1 MTSVVFEAGGDARP
15 TMASVLSGAQ
25 VELQPAA
32 PLDRTR
38 FDTLDG
44 RLYAAGLRAEL
55 RTTDGHAQELVV
67 VARTGAPAHL
77 PLSGVL
83 DPSRPLPLDRLP
95 PGPLRSRLRLVAG
108 DRAVVPQ
115 VRCVTQRSSGIAVD
129 EHGAPTVTVHVDE
142 AVSLLARPSDPVP
155 PVSGLPLLAVE
166 VAALPGR
173 DMVAADLRD
182 ALRHALGSAGRPAT
196 AHDGD
201 VLELVAVRAGVDRI
215 GWRGAEMPRLRR
227 REDAIDGIRAVL
239 RGFADELERTWDAT
253 ADHVDD
259 EALHAFRIAV
269 RQTRSLL
276 AQSRRILPK
285 DVRKTHTDAFR
296 WLGTVTSPARDLDV
310 YVAGWD
316 QLVAPLSRA
325 NAQALEPVLAHLA
338 GQRAIA
344 HGEVARALRSRTA
357 RELRDEWRTWLDL
370 PDIEVVGGRDAV
382 RRLGAVTAERILDA
396 HHRLLADGRLIDDD
410 TPAEQ
415 LHQLRKDAKRLRYL
429 LEGFGHLGGRKQ
441 AKRVIGQLKALQ
453 DNLGAHQDA
462 EVQATRLRRAL
473 EELDEGPEG
482 HDAPGLDPDT
492 RAAGQRLV
500 RILVDRQDAERA
512 RFPDVFGDYDRRKA
526 RTRLTELT
534 DRMAR

>member
-15 TMASVLSGAQ
+15 TVASVLTGAQ
-25 VELQPAA
+25 VELQPTAA
-32 PLDRTR
+32 LDRTR

-44 RLYAAGLRAEL
+44 RLFAAGLRAEL
-55 RTTDGHAQELVV
+55 RTTDGRAQELVV

-77 PLSGVL
+77 PLPGVL
-83 DPSRPLPLDRLP
+83 DPSRPLPIDRLP
-95 PGPLRSRLRLVAG
+95 PGPLRTRLRQVAG

-129 EHGAPTVTVHVDE
+129 ERGAPTVTVHVDE
-142 AVSLLARPSDPVP
+142 AVSLLARPTDPVP
-155 PVSGLPLLAVE
+155 PAQGLPLLAVE
-166 VAALPGR
+166 VAALPGH
-173 DMVAADLRD
+173 DTVAAQLREALRD
-182 ALRHALGSAGRPAT
+182 ALGPAGRKAT

-201 VLELVAVRAGVDRI
+201 VLELVAVRAGVDRV
-215 GWRGAEMPRLRR
+215 GWRGTVVPRLRR
-227 REDAIDGIRAVL
+227 KDDAIDGVRAVL
-239 RGFADELERTWDAT
+239 RSFADELERTWDPC
-253 ADHVDD
+253 ADHLDD

-276 AQSRRILPK
+276 AQSRRVLPK
-285 DVRKTHTDAFR
+285 DVRRTQSEAFR

-316 QLVAPLSRA
+316 ELVAPLSRT

-357 RELRDEWRTWLDL
+357 RELREEWRAWVDL

-382 RRLGAVTAERILDA
+382 RRLGAVMAERILDA
-396 HHRLLADGRLIDDD
+396 HHRLLADGRLIDDAS
-410 TPAEQ
+410 PAEQ
-415 LHQLRKDAKRLRYL
+415 LHELRKDAKRLRYL
-429 LEGFGHLGGRKQ
+429 LEGFGHLGGRKR
-441 AKRVIGQLKALQ
+441 AKQVIGQLKAVQ

-462 EVQATRLRRAL
+462 EFQAARLRRSL
-473 EELDEGPEG
+473 EELADDPEG
-482 HDAPGLDPDT
+482 HAGPGIDGDT
-492 RAAGQRLV
+492 RAAGDRLV
-500 RILVDRQDAERA
+500 RLLGERQEAERS
-512 RFPDVFGDYDRRKA
+512 RFPEVFAGYDRRKA
-526 RTRLTELT
+526 RARLTELT

>member
-1 MTSVVFEAGGDARP
+1 MASVVFEAGGDARP
-15 TMASVLSGAQ
+15 TVASVLAGAK
-25 VELQPAA
+25 VELQPAV

-44 RLYAAGLRAEL
+44 RLFEAGLRAEL
-55 RTTDGHAQELVV
+55 RTTDGRTQELVV

-77 PLSGVL
+77 PLSGLL
-83 DPSRPLPLDRLP
+83 DPSRPLPIDRLP
-95 PGPLRSRLRLVAG
+95 PGPLRSRLQQVAG

-142 AVSLLARPSDPVP
+142 AVSLLARPTDPVP
-155 PVSGLPLLAVE
+155 PARGLPLLAVE
-166 VAALPGR
+166 VASLPGR
-173 DMVAADLRD
+173 ETVAAELR
-182 ALRHALGSAGRPAT
+182 RALGKALGPAGRRAT
-196 AHDGD
+196 ANEGD
-201 VLELVAVRAGVDRI
+201 VLELVAVRAGVHRD
-215 GWRGAEMPRLRR
+215 GWRGVVLPPLRR
-227 REDAIDGIRAVL
+227 RDDAIDGIRTVL
-239 RGFADELERTWDAT
+239 RSFADELERTWGPA

-276 AQSRRILPK
+276 GQSRRVLPK
-285 DVRKTHTDAFR
+285 DVRKAQAEAFR

-316 QLVAPLSRA
+316 QLVAPLRRS

-357 RELRDEWRTWLDL
+357 RELREGWRAWLDL

-396 HHRLLADGRLIDDD
+396 HNRLLADGRRIDAD

-415 LHQLRKDAKRLRYL
+415 LHELRKDGKRLRYL
-429 LEGFGHLGGRKQ
+429 LEGFGDLGGHKQ

-473 EELDEGPEG
+473 EELDEGPDG
-482 HDAPGLDPDT
+482 GDGPGLDPET
-492 RAAGQRLV
+492 RAAGDRLV
-500 RILVDRQDAERA
+500 RILGERQAAERA
-512 RFPDVFGDYDRRKA
+512 RFADVFADYDRRKA